1 MKKTIKIVLA
11 LMIGVLIGMGG
22 SIICIWLF
30 SDMSVAEF
38 LEKLK
43 GIAALELLG
52 VMAFSLFSAFVGG
65 FLQIIIHEAGH
76 LVTGL
81 LSGYKFISFRI
92 FNYTIL
98 KTAEGLKVKK
108 FGISGTGGQCLM
120 TPPEGPAEELKFVS
134 YNLGGV
140 LFNLLFSVVAMILW
154 WNFSENE
161 FASIFFML
169 FALLG
174 VLFALMNGIP
184 MKLFVTNDGMNTK
197 RLLGS
202 VESRRIFADSLRV
215 NALVQEGM
223 RPKDMPEKYFWL
235 PDEIDFKDYFEIQQ
249 YNFVAGLCLDKE
261 QYDEAYRMYSEMV
274 AHKGELLELFYIEAV
289 CEFVYLS
296 LLRGDEEKAME
307 LLDDK
312 VKMYIEQY
320 GKVMSSKLRVQCA
333 MALLIDDDEAKAI
346 EIYCNLYKKKNDF
359 LMQGEVLMDL
369 ALMESLF
376 MQKGVEYGK

>member
-369 ALMESLF
+369 ALMESMF
-376 MQKGVEYGK
+376 RQKGVECEK